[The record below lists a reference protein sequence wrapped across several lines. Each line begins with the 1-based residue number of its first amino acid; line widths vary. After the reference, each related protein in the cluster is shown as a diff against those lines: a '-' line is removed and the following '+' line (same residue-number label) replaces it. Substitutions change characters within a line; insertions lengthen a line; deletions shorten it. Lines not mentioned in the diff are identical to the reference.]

1 MTAVP
6 SVTVIIPVF
15 NRAHVVERAIAS
27 ALAQEVPAGEWS
39 IHVIVVDDGSTDE
52 VGEALRHFGT
62 SVTFLRHDRNK
73 GAAAARN
80 TGIAAADGDF
90 IAFLD
95 SDDTWLPRKLAAQ
108 IDFMEAHGHQASC
121 TAYLLKR
128 SDAPEFVSPR
138 YATGALGLSDLVWGC
153 FVSPGST
160 LVCRREVFGQIGSL
174 DEDLQRLED
183 WDWLLR
189 YVRVHP
195 LGFLAQPLARIEV
208 ASSPNA
214 TRVFAALDRL
224 EARYIATLPPRER
237 RHFAAA
243 LNVERA
249 AAYYRGGR
257 LTAGLAALANA
268 WRLAP
273 IGNVALAT
281 VLHNRIGRRA
291 AAL

>member
-27 ALAQEVPAGEWS
+27 ALAQDVPAGEWS
-39 IHVIVVDDGSTDE
+39 IHVIVVDDGSSDDLGE
-52 VGEALRHFGT
+52 VLRRFGAG
-62 SVTFLRHDRNK
+62 VTCIRHDRNK

-80 TGIAAADGDF
+80 TGIAAADGEF
-90 IAFLD
+90 VAFLD

-108 IDFMEAHGHQASC
+108 IDFMETHGHRASC

-128 SDAPEFVSPR
+128 PNAPEFASPR

-189 YVRVHP
+189 YVKVHP

-208 ASSPNA
+208 APSPNA
-214 TRVFAALDRL
+214 SKVFAALDRL
-224 EARYIATLPPRER
+224 EARYMAALPPRER

-257 LTAGLAALANA
+257 VTAGLAALANA

-273 IGNVALAT
+273 IGNMALAA

-291 AAL
+291 AAP